1 MPKTVKMRGRAE
13 AAPAVVNAVLV
24 LVVPL
29 VFLWLEHARLGA
41 TIDALT
47 LGRRAS
53 ILLPFAAFAAWRT
66 WVHAK
71 RWRARQATVWQP
83 VAEAA
88 ATAVVVALA
97 YLARGI
103 LTRPADAPAYVI
115 VYGGGAL
122 ILGTIAGLILRTT
135 ALLALTLHGWMF
147 ADDSDRRR
155 GRTTP

>member
-1 MPKTVKMRGRAE
+1 MPDPIKMRGRAE
-13 AAPAVVNAVLV
+13 AAAAVVNAVV
-24 LVVPL
+24 VWIVPL
-29 VFLWLEHARLGA
+29 SVLWLEHARLGA
-41 TIDALT
+41 TIDAAMLVQSAAT
-47 LGRRAS
+47 
-53 ILLPFAAFAAWRT
+53 LLPFAALAAWRT
-66 WVHAK
+66 RVHAI

-122 ILGTIAGLILRTT
+122 ILGAIVGLVLRTT
-135 ALLALTLHGWMF
+135 ALLALKLHGWMF
-147 ADDSDRRR
+147 ADDSDPSRV
-155 GRTTP
+155 GTAP

>member
-1 MPKTVKMRGRAE
+1 MRGHAE
-13 AAPAVVNAVLV
+13 AAAAFVNAVLV

-29 VFLWLEHARLGA
+29 VFVWLEHARLGA

-47 LGRRAS
+47 LGRSAS
-53 ILLPFAAFAAWRT
+53 ILLPFAAFTAWRT

-71 RWRARQATVWQP
+71 RWHARQDTGWQP

-103 LTRPADAPAYVI
+103 VTRPAEAPAYVV

-122 ILGTIAGLILRTT
+122 ILGAIVGLILLTT

-155 GRTTP
+155 GRTTH

>member
-1 MPKTVKMRGRAE
+1 MEPGARRPITMRGQAE
-13 AAPAVVNAVLV
+13 AAAALVNAVLV

-29 VFLWLEHARLGA
+29 AFVWLEHARLGA
-41 TIDALT
+41 TIDALR
-47 LGRRAS
+47 LARSAS

-71 RWRARQATVWQP
+71 RWRAQQDTWWHP

-88 ATAVVVALA
+88 ATAVVVACV

-103 LTRPADAPAYVI
+103 LARPAEAPAYVV
-115 VYGGGAL
+115 VYAGSAL
-122 ILGTIAGLILRTT
+122 ILGAIVGGILRTT

-147 ADDSDRRR
+147 VDDSDRGR
-155 GRTTP
+155 G

>member
-1 MPKTVKMRGRAE
+1 MRGHAE
-13 AAPAVVNAVLV
+13 VAAACVNAVLV

-29 VFLWLEHARLGA
+29 VFVWLEHARLGA

-47 LGRRAS
+47 LGRSAS
-53 ILLPFAAFAAWRT
+53 ILLPFAACAAWRT

-71 RWRARQATVWQP
+71 RWRAQQNTGWQP

-88 ATAVVVALA
+88 ATAVVVVFA

-103 LTRPADAPAYVI
+103 VTRPAEAPAYVV

-122 ILGTIAGLILRTT
+122 ILGAIVGLILRTT

-155 GRTTP
+155 GRTMH